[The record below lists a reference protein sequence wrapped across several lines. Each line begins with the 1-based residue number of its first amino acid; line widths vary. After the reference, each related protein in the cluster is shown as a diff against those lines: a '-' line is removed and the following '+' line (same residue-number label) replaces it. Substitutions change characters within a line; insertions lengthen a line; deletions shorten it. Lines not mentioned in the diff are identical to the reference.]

1 MGLPQNYFGPMYINK
16 RWTLTSEVS
25 LDPVV
30 KEMALIKQAFTV
42 VFIFSFSSFFAGASS
57 DHASGGVLTN
67 FQGGQIGHDNDRTRQ
82 GQARRYGHI
91 TQFLPFPKVCHD
103 FDLTGWPILVL

>member
-1 MGLPQNYFGPMYINK
+1 MCLPENYFGPMYINK

-25 LDPVV
+25 PDPVV
-30 KEMALIKQAFTV
+30 KEMALIKQAFTL

-57 DHASGGVLTN
+57 DHASSG

-82 GQARRYGHI
+82 GQATRCGHI
-91 TQFLPFPKVCHD
+91 TQFLPLPKVAHD
-103 FDLTGWPILVL
+103 FD